1 MHKDEWMLSDE
12 FETFQT
18 KALRSLI
25 GRVIFE
31 CLIHFTAVMS
41 EKKKRCETVI
51 IIIKVNKRWNQIGDE
66 TK

>member
-31 CLIHFTAVMS
+31 CLIHFAAVMS
-41 EKKKRCETVI
+41 EKKE
-51 IIIKVNKRWNQIGDE
+51 KVWDSNYYHKSE
-66 TK
+66 